1 MHKDTAIMQC
11 IESYRLFII
20 FMRLF
25 KVKSHSDVPSYKIV
39 IILIVCIYYILKL
52 ILMIVHNHSIN
63 LMTCELSTR
72 VSTVVEAVK
81 HVIRMVKTTGRRSV
95 LAAPLFGGKSQT
107 LNDAVEEATKENI
120 TVVTSAGKK

>member
-1 MHKDTAIMQC
+1 
-11 IESYRLFII
+11 
-20 FMRLF
+20 
-25 KVKSHSDVPSYKIV
+25 
-39 IILIVCIYYILKL
+39 
-52 ILMIVHNHSIN
+52 
-63 LMTCELSTR
+63 MTCELSTR

-95 LAAPLFGGKSQT
+95 LAVPLIGGKSQS

>member
-1 MHKDTAIMQC
+1 
-11 IESYRLFII
+11 
-20 FMRLF
+20 
-25 KVKSHSDVPSYKIV
+25 
-39 IILIVCIYYILKL
+39 
-52 ILMIVHNHSIN
+52 MIVHNHSIN

-95 LAAPLFGGKSQT
+95 LAAPLIGGKSQS